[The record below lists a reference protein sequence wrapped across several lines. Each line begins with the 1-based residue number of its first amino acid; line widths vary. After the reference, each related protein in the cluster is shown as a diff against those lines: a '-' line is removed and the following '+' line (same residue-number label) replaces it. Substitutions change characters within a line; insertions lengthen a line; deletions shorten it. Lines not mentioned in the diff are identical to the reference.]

1 MGQSESSWR
10 LVVPQGLVPGPVL
23 FNIFISDLDE
33 GVECAVSKL
42 ADETK
47 RGEVADTLEGCA
59 ATQQD
64 LGRLE
69 SWAGRNEMR
78 YNKGKRRDL
87 YLGKN
92 NTRYQYR
99 LGTDLVDSSAGKRDL
114 AVLVDSRVTMSQHC
128 KKANGIL
135 GCIRRGVVSRPKR
148 VLLPLYSA
156 LVRPHLQYYVQF
168 WAPPFKDRELL
179 ERIQRR
185 ATKMMKGLEH
195 LPYQE
200 RLTELGLFSLEETE
214 RWPH

>member
-1 MGQSESSWR
+1 MSVGG
-10 LVVPQGLVPGPVL
+10 GLSVLGPVL
-23 FNIFISDLDE
+23 FAIFSSDLDE

-64 LGRLE
+64 LDRLE

-114 AVLVDSRVTMSQHC
+114 AVLVDSRVTISQHC
-128 KKANGIL
+128 KKASGIL
-135 GCIRRGVVSRPKR
+135 GCIRRSVVSRSKE

-156 LVRPHLQYYVQF
+156 PVRLHLQYYVQF
-168 WAPPFKDRELL
+168 WAPPFKKDRELL
-179 ERIQRR
+179 DRV
-185 ATKMMKGLEH
+185 
-195 LPYQE
+195 
-200 RLTELGLFSLEETE
+200 
-214 RWPH
+214 

>member
-1 MGQSESSWR
+1 M
-10 LVVPQGLVPGPVL
+10 
-23 FNIFISDLDE
+23 
-33 GVECAVSKL
+33 K
-42 ADETK
+42 
-47 RGEVADTLEGCA
+47 
-59 ATQQD
+59 
-64 LGRLE
+64 
-69 SWAGRNEMR
+69 
-78 YNKGKRRDL
+78 YNKGKHRDL

-92 NTRYQYR
+92 NPRCQYR
-99 LGTDLVDSSAGKRDL
+99 LGTDLLESSVGKRDL
-114 AVLVDSRVTMSQHC
+114 GVRVDSRVTISQHC

-135 GCIRRGVVSRPKR
+135 GCVRRGVVSRSKE

-179 ERIQRR
+179 ERAQHR
-185 ATKMMKGLEH
+185 ATEMVKGVEN

>member
-1 MGQSESSWR
+1 MKYS
-10 LVVPQGLVPGPVL
+10 
-23 FNIFISDLDE
+23 
-33 GVECAVSKL
+33 
-42 ADETK
+42 
-47 RGEVADTLEGCA
+47 
-59 ATQQD
+59 
-64 LGRLE
+64 
-69 SWAGRNEMR
+69 
-78 YNKGKRRDL
+78 KGKRRDL

-114 AVLVDSRVTMSQHC
+114 AVLVDSRVTISQHC
-128 KKANGIL
+128 KKASGIL
-135 GCIRRGVVSRPKR
+135 GCIRRSVVSRSKE

>member
-1 MGQSESSWR
+1 MKYS
-10 LVVPQGLVPGPVL
+10 
-23 FNIFISDLDE
+23 
-33 GVECAVSKL
+33 
-42 ADETK
+42 
-47 RGEVADTLEGCA
+47 
-59 ATQQD
+59 
-64 LGRLE
+64 
-69 SWAGRNEMR
+69 
-78 YNKGKRRDL
+78 KGKRRDV

-92 NTRYQYR
+92 NPRCQYR
-99 LGTDLVDSSAGKRDL
+99 LGTDLLESSVGKRDL
-114 AVLVDSRVTMSQHC
+114 EVLVDSRVTISQHC

-135 GCIRRGVVSRPKR
+135 GCVRRGVVSRSKE

-168 WAPPFKDRELL
+168 WAPPFKKDRDLL
-179 ERIQRR
+179 ERVQRR

>member
-1 MGQSESSWR
+1 MK
-10 LVVPQGLVPGPVL
+10 
-23 FNIFISDLDE
+23 D
-33 GVECAVSKL
+33 
-42 ADETK
+42 
-47 RGEVADTLEGCA
+47 
-59 ATQQD
+59 
-64 LGRLE
+64 
-69 SWAGRNEMR
+69 
-78 YNKGKRRDL
+78 NKGKRRDL

-114 AVLVDSRVTMSQHC
+114 VVLVDSRVTISQHC

-135 GCIRRGVVSRPKR
+135 GCVRRGVVSRSKE

-195 LPYQE
+195 LPFKE

-214 RWPH
+214 KWPH

>member
-1 MGQSESSWR
+1 MK
-10 LVVPQGLVPGPVL
+10 
-23 FNIFISDLDE
+23 D
-33 GVECAVSKL
+33 
-42 ADETK
+42 
-47 RGEVADTLEGCA
+47 
-59 ATQQD
+59 
-64 LGRLE
+64 
-69 SWAGRNEMR
+69 
-78 YNKGKRRDL
+78 NKGKRRDL
-87 YLGKN
+87 YLGKT

-99 LGTDLVDSSAGKRDL
+99 LGTELLESSRGKGDPG
-114 AVLVDSRVTMSQHC
+114 VLVDSRVTMSQHC

-135 GCIRRGVVSRPKR
+135 GCMRRGVVSRPKR

-168 WAPPFKDRELL
+168 WAPLFKKDRDLL

-200 RLTELGLFSLEETE
+200 RLTELGLFSLEGTE

>member
-1 MGQSESSWR
+1 M
-10 LVVPQGLVPGPVL
+10 
-23 FNIFISDLDE
+23 
-33 GVECAVSKL
+33 
-42 ADETK
+42 
-47 RGEVADTLEGCA
+47 
-59 ATQQD
+59 
-64 LGRLE
+64 
-69 SWAGRNEMR
+69 
-78 YNKGKRRDL
+78 
-87 YLGKN
+87 
-92 NTRYQYR
+92 
-99 LGTDLVDSSAGKRDL
+99 GTDLLESSVGKRDL
-114 AVLVDSRVTMSQHC
+114 EVLVDSRVTISQHC

-135 GCIRRGVVSRPKR
+135 GCVRRGVVSRSKE